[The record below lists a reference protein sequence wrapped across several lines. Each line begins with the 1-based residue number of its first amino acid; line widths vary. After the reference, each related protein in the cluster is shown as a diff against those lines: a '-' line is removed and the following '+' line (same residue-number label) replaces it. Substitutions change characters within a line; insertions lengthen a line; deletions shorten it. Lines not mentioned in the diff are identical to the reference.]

1 MRKSNDTNRRKQFV
15 ANHKSAEK
23 RNRQAQI
30 RRMRN
35 RINRSKMKTAIRGLN
50 EAIDNGTVEEAKVAL
65 ATTVP
70 VIAKTAS
77 KGTIH
82 KKNASRKISRL
93 TKRVNQMEA

>member
-1 MRKSNDTNRRKQFV
+1 M

-23 RNRQAQI
+23 RNRQAQV
-30 RRMRN
+30 RRLRN
-35 RINRSKMKTAIRGLN
+35 RINRSKMKTAVRQLN
-50 EAIDNGTVEEAKVAL
+50 EAIEEGTVEDAKAAL
-65 ATTVP
+65 QTAIP

-93 TKRVNQMEA
+93 TKRVNALEA